1 MPTAK
6 RPPKSKKTR
15 KATAQPA
22 PSSPPTPVPGG
33 TGIVMTTPHFGEPTP
48 SADPT
53 KFLDQPHDSGFYNQL
68 NKSLLQ
74 AVPPPQNPSLFPD
87 KLILTLEQAM
97 GAAGAAKV
105 KRIQQAKKIVF
116 HSAGDTGPT
125 AGPATLTTVVD
136 KMNQDFDEVDPADI
150 PAFFYHLGDVIY
162 NFGEDEY
169 YYDQFY
175 APFRDYQAPIFAI
188 PGNHDG
194 VMYTGAPGKSLA
206 PFIKNFCS
214 DTWRKLPEAA
224 GLPRTSMIQPAV
236 YFRLDAPFVRIIG
249 LYSNVLEGPGVIS
262 SQGDSKSPVSNE
274 QIVFLKTQLNLLKQE
289 GYTGAL
295 ILAVHHP
302 PFSAGT
308 VHGGSPKMLDDL
320 DGCFKAAG
328 VWPHAVISGHA
339 HNYQRFTRTDG
350 GREVPYIIAGSGGHA
365 ANAIKLG
372 KNSTPIR
379 TPLDMSST
387 VGGGRKV
394 QLETYFPQFG
404 YLRVVV
410 NASLLSFEFH
420 ETASGLVSKS
430 PIDVVNVNLQSHT
443 LTASRP

>member
-1 MPTAK
+1 MPRTK
-6 RPPKSKKTR
+6 RVQARKTPKPRPTLSVPQPNP
-15 KATAQPA
+15 ATPA
-22 PSSPPTPVPGG
+22 
-33 TGIVMTTPHFGEPTP
+33 TGVVMTDPHFGEPAP

-53 KFLDQPHDSGFYNQL
+53 KFLDQPHDSGFYKQL

-74 AVPPPQNPSLFPD
+74 AVPPPPHNPALFPD

-97 GAAGAAKV
+97 GAAGTARV
-105 KRIQQAKKIVF
+105 KAIQQARQIVF

-125 AGPATLTTVVD
+125 KGPVTLTAVVD
-136 KMNQDFDEVDPADI
+136 KMNQDFAEVDPADI

-175 APFRDYQAPIFAI
+175 EPFRDYQAPIFAI

-194 VMYTGAPGKSLA
+194 MMYTGAPGASLSA
-206 PFIKNFCS
+206 FLKHFCA

-224 GLPRTSMIQPAV
+224 GLPRTAMVQPSV

-262 SQGDSKSPVSNE
+262 SQGRKDSPVSDD
-274 QIVFLKTQLNLLKQE
+274 QLVFLKTQLNLLKQE
-289 GYTGAL
+289 KYAGAL

-302 PFSAGT
+302 PFTVGS
-308 VHGGSPKMLDDL
+308 VHGGGPNMLDDL
-320 DGCFKAAG
+320 DACFKSAG
-328 VWPHAVISGHA
+328 VYPHAVISGHA
-339 HNYQRFTRTDG
+339 HNYQRFTRSDG

-365 ANAIKLG
+365 ANPLRPG

-387 VGGGRKV
+387 QAGGRKV
-394 QLETYFPQFG
+394 RLETYFPRFG

-410 NASLLSFEFH
+410 NASLLSLEFH
-420 ETASGLVSKS
+420 EVGSGLDSKS
-430 PIDVVNVNLQSHT
+430 PIDVVTVDLQSHM
-443 LTASRP
+443 LTTTRP